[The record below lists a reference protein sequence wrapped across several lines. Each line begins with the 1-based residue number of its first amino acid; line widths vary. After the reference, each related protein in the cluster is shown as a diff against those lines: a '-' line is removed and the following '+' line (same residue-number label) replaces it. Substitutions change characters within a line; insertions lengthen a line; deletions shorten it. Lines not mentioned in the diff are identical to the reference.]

1 MTFTTELQSW
11 HDVYLAA
18 AGVAAT
24 LAGLLFVGL
33 SLHLRT
39 VVSHPDVRAL
49 ARVTLSSFFTV
60 VIASVYMLVPVPD
73 APSLGIPMLGMAAG
87 ATLLM
92 LRPAWSGFGN
102 RRSRSLT
109 LGVLAIRFGTTLVSY
124 LTLGAAGAVFV
135 LTNQYQAGFQAQLV
149 AIMVLLI
156 ISVRNTW
163 DLLVTIA
170 DNRPS

>member
-1 MTFTTELQSW
+1 MSFAAQLQSW
-11 HDVYLAA
+11 HDVYLATA
-18 AGVAAT
+18 AAAAT

-60 VIASVYMLVPVPD
+60 VMASVYMLVPVPD
-73 APSLGIPMLGMAAG
+73 SPSLGYPLVGIAAG
-87 ATLLM
+87 ATLLLM
-92 LRPAWSGFGN
+92 RPAWNGVRN

-109 LGVLAIRFGTTLVSY
+109 LGVLAIRFGTCLLAY
-124 LTLGAAGAVFV
+124 LALGAAGAVFV
-135 LTNQYQAGFQAQLV
+135 FHSEFEAGFQGLLV
-149 AIMVLLI
+149 ATVILLVV
-156 ISVRNTW
+156 SVRNTW

-170 DNRPS
+170 DNRSA